1 MLIHTYACVYPFCLC
16 FKLSDIWMDH
26 KAAVVLKLF
35 QAEPPQVVVAT
46 IGSLCQML
54 DRHAFNLEALRV
66 LVIDEVIIFVTL
78 NLF

>member
-1 MLIHTYACVYPFCLC
+1 
-16 FKLSDIWMDH
+16 MDL

-66 LVIDEVIIFVTL
+66 LVIDEVIIL
-78 NLF
+78 WL